1 MVSLSTKPHLGIMI
15 FDPQGKPTVVVT
27 EHIRP
32 DESVAVILDVPWSAL
47 AKVPLARSARY
58 PLPGQGVWYLAYSG
72 DL

>member
-1 MVSLSTKPHLGIMI
+1 MVSLSTKPHLGIII
-15 FDPQGKPTVVVT
+15 FEPQGRPTVVVT

-58 PLPGQGVWYLAYSG
+58 PFPGKSGWYSAYSG